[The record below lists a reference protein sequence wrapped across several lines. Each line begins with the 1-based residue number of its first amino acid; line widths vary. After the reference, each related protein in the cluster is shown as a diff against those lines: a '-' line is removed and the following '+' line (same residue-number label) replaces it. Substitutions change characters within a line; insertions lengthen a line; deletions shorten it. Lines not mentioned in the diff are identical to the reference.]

1 MPLRVF
7 ITGASSGIGAALARH
22 YASRGATLGLA
33 ARRAAELRT
42 LAASL
47 PTQVSIYAL
56 DVTDSAA
63 LAAAAQDFIARH
75 GAADIVIANAGISA
89 GTRGEL
95 AADIAVLSKIMQINV
110 LGVAATL
117 QPFVKTMRERGSG
130 VLVGIASVA
139 GFRGLPGAGAYSAS
153 KSAAI
158 TWLESLRIELHGSG
172 VDVVTICPGFIA
184 TPMTAVNRNPMPFL
198 LEAPEAARRIARAIE
213 ARKRLAIIPWQMRL
227 VFFFLRR
234 MPNWLYDRL
243 FARAPRKPR
252 DLPA

>member
-1 MPLRVF
+1 VPPKVF

-22 YASRGATLGLA
+22 YAAQGATLGLA
-33 ARRAAELRT
+33 ARRAAQLQT
-42 LAASL
+42 LAATLSA
-47 PTQVSIYAL
+47 QVSIYQL

-63 LAAAAQDFIARH
+63 LTAAAQEFTLRH
-75 GAADIVIANAGISA
+75 GVPDIVIANAGISA
-89 GTRGEL
+89 GTRADL
-95 AADIAVLSKIMQINV
+95 AADIGVLSDIMRTNV
-110 LGVAATL
+110 VGLAATL
-117 QPFVKTMRERGSG
+117 QPFVAPMRERGSG
-130 VLVGIASVA
+130 VLVGIASLA

-158 TWLESLRIELHGSG
+158 AWLEALRIELHGSG
-172 VDVVTICPGFIA
+172 VNVVTICPGFIA

-198 LEAPEAARRIARAIE
+198 LEAPEAARRIARAIG
-213 ARKRLAIIPWQMRL
+213 AKKRLAIIPWQMRL

-252 DLPA
+252 DRPV

>member
-1 MPLRVF
+1 MQ
-7 ITGASSGIGAALARH
+7 
-22 YASRGATLGLA
+22 
-33 ARRAAELRT
+33 T

-47 PTQVSIYAL
+47 STPVSIFAL
-56 DVTDSAA
+56 DVADRAA
-63 LAAAAQDFIARH
+63 LAAAAQEFILRH
-75 GAADIVIANAGISA
+75 GVPDIVIANAGISA
-89 GTRGEL
+89 GTRADL
-95 AADIAVLSKIMQINV
+95 AADIGVLADIMRTNV
-110 LGVAATL
+110 VGLAATL
-117 QPFVKTMRERGSG
+117 QPFVAPMRERGSG

-158 TWLESLRIELHGSG
+158 VWLEALRIELHGSG
-172 VDVVTICPGFIA
+172 VHVVTICPGFIA

-198 LEAPEAARRIARAIE
+198 LEAPEAARRIARAIG
-213 ARKRLAIIPWQMRL
+213 AKRRLAIIPWQMRL

-252 DLPA
+252 DRPT